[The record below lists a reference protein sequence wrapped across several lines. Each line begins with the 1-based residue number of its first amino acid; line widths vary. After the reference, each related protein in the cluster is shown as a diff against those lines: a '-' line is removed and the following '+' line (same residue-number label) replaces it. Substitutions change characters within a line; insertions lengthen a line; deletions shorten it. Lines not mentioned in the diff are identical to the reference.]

1 MATHCGRYP
10 GVSRSRD
17 GPARI
22 IADSLALASS
32 TRLGPWE
39 ILSAIGAGGM
49 GEVYR
54 ARVYAADEWTEVGKL
69 ASALAKDRPDN
80 GVHLALDGAAA
91 ARIGDRALAMKPA
104 AALAA
109 MPSDVGGAVEL
120 RRKQRTA
127 LLGKREPA
135 VAFRR
140 NAFASGLGM
149 TLALHRP
156 TDFESLRG
164 FTSFDD
170 LMKPKG

>member
-1 MATHCGRYP
+1 ML
-10 GVSRSRD
+10 GVTAKDRH
-17 GPARI
+17 PAIVRI
-22 IADSLALASS
+22 VKGGCQCTDHIIPDSLALASG

-39 ILSAIGAGGM
+39 ILSAIRAGGI

-69 ASALAKDRPDN
+69 ASALARDRPDK
-80 GVHLALDGAAA
+80 GVYLALDGAAA
-91 ARIGDRALAMKPA
+91 ALIGDRALAMKRA
-104 AALAA
+104 AFL
-109 MPSDVGGAVEL
+109 
-120 RRKQRTA
+120 
-127 LLGKREPA
+127 
-135 VAFRR
+135 R
-140 NAFASGLGM
+140 NAFARGLGM